1 MNKKIISLV
10 LALVMVLGTFT
21 SVFAAET
28 TTKKAE
34 AKKAEA
40 GEKVEKVVGKD
51 NKIQYVIDKKL
62 VEGYEDGNY
71 GLDKN
76 IKRSEITRLL
86 VLANGNEELAKQLQ
100 GSMKIYSDVDA
111 KHWANGVISVGTTV
125 PSDANG
131 IAMLA
136 GYPDG
141 SFKPENDVTYAEL
154 AKMLV
159 VLVKEDLTAD
169 MVKNAKWATS
179 WMTWAAQLGIL
190 DDVNVVDSNKAANRA
205 DAFTMVYNALYAMKE
220 FKRVPANETRGIVS
234 NLTNSKLTL
243 NQDSEKEYTI
253 TGDTVIVDG
262 INVRKQIVKVNSL
275 NNLDLYK
282 GSLVRI
288 LVNDK
293 NEVTHIIELGNP
305 EVLAR
310 TDKENQLLDT
320 DNHIWEGVADATV
333 ETNYYKNIESLKD
346 LDQKKVDGAYAT
358 VTLNGSKTK
367 ADYIKFHKANGNELA
382 NLKVND
388 KTEIYVANPYNNI
401 MKEVKDINEALSL
414 IGFHNYGKDYK
425 IPNVYAGFDT
435 DDHKSAVKSFDS
447 ERSTAKVIVFNVVSK
462 DNDGDRYRVINS
474 SSSKFSSTLEDTDG
488 KLYDRDNVLNK
499 ANFPLNYGDLLDVI
513 ETRGDVIDRLLDHSD
528 EKAFPVV
535 KVAQIF
541 DNDEIQVEDRFG
553 NETLL
558 YVGDAD
564 IFNAKQYKDLAKGD
578 YLQFTANNKDA
589 RDIEIVS
596 ILDDSKDTRDLF
608 DKSGSVLNVVQ
619 GIEEGT
625 AVGTVTKVNNDAY
638 PYTVEIKIEEAN
650 WDKGL
655 AKTTKVFEVSK
666 EWADALKVGQDVKF
680 KVNFR
685 DNNKNDW
692 AFNFVLND
700 GKDTSILRKPGT
712 LTIDEYLEKE
722 FLADIEKLT
731 PANKVTVK
739 NVDEVAAAVEA
750 IDGQLDAQ
758 KQFKLLSENKDH
770 ANKLEAVRKAVKE
783 AKAEKAAA
791 DKAAAAEKAEADA
804 KKKLTDEF
812 AEAVKA
818 EYDKVKGVKDVLEL
832 KYDAETKTAT
842 VVVLDKEATFNDVNG
857 TNTMVALGNVANGA
871 NLKYYQVENQPKQE
885 ISENKKDNRD
895 NLLADLFAAT
905 GADPSKLGNFVGK
918 EVKVTAHLEKGDVK
932 ATDVYTVKIV
942 EGQAK

>member
-21 SVFAAET
+21 SVFAAE

-288 LVNDK
+288 LTNDK

-310 TDKENQLLDT
+310 TDKEGELLDT

-401 MKEVKDINEALSL
+401 MREVKDINEALSL

-435 DDHKSAVKSFDS
+435 DDHKSAVKSFNS

-513 ETRGDVIDRLLDHSD
+513 ETRGDVIDKLLDHSD

-535 KVAQIF
+535 KVVRTF

-619 GIEEGT
+619 GIEDHT
-625 AVGTVTKVNNDAY
+625 VVGTIKWVGEKQ
-638 PYTVEIKIEEAN
+638 VEIKIESDN
-650 WDKGL
+650 WDAGL
-655 AKTTKVFEVSK
+655 NNTTKTYKVDREL
-666 EWADALKVGQDVKF
+666 ADALK
-680 KVNFR
+680 
-685 DNNKNDW
+685 
-692 AFNFVLND
+692 A
-700 GKDTSILRKPGT
+700 
-712 LTIDEYLEKE
+712 Y
-722 FLADIEKLT
+722 
-731 PANKVTVK
+731 
-739 NVDEVAAAVEA
+739 
-750 IDGQLDAQ
+750 
-758 KQFKLLSENKDH
+758 
-770 ANKLEAVRKAVKE
+770 
-783 AKAEKAAA
+783 
-791 DKAAAAEKAEADA
+791 
-804 KKKLTDEF
+804 
-812 AEAVKA
+812 
-818 EYDKVKGVKDVLEL
+818 
-832 KYDAETKTAT
+832 
-842 VVVLDKEATFNDVNG
+842 
-857 TNTMVALGNVANGA
+857 
-871 NLKYYQVENQPKQE
+871 
-885 ISENKKDNRD
+885 
-895 NLLADLFAAT
+895 
-905 GADPSKLGNFVGK
+905 VGK
-918 EVKVTAHLEKGDVK
+918 EVKFKAENKNYENDVRAYDFMLNDGKNVLIAPKSNKNLTELEKELEKFYQSALYDEDVTKAKKAIDDVDATYAEKKAAKEKIDAYMNNEVKKARDAVAEVEASTFSNPATREEVDAAKAKVAEAQKLVNALKDSKGKDALQYRLDQFKNGTLKTNEEAVVK
-932 ATDVYTVKIV
+932 AERQKAYDEYYTAIQNKLATVKFEDSSVVSEKEANIKAAVKAALDTV
-942 EGQAK
+942 EGQGTYEIATVDVANEKVTVKVKPLYTGVTAKADLTQVVTVK

>member
-21 SVFAAET
+21 SVFAEAAKADAKKEEVKKT
-28 TTKKAE
+28 ETKKA
-34 AKKAEA
+34 KA

-62 VEGYEDGNY
+62 VEGYEDGTY

-159 VLVKEDLTAD
+159 VLAKEDLTAD

-288 LVNDK
+288 LTNDK

-310 TDKENQLLDT
+310 TDKEGELLDT

-474 SSSKFSSTLEDTDG
+474 SSSKFSSTLEDVDG

-608 DKSGSVLNVVQ
+608 DKSGSVLNVVK
-619 GIEEGT
+619 GIEDHT
-625 AVGTVTKVNNDAY
+625 VVGVIKWVGEKQ
-638 PYTVEIKIEEAN
+638 VEIKIESDN
-650 WDKGL
+650 WDAGL
-655 AKTTKVFEVSK
+655 NNTTKTYKVDREL
-666 EWADALKVGQDVKF
+666 ADALK
-680 KVNFR
+680 
-685 DNNKNDW
+685 
-692 AFNFVLND
+692 A
-700 GKDTSILRKPGT
+700 
-712 LTIDEYLEKE
+712 Y
-722 FLADIEKLT
+722 
-731 PANKVTVK
+731 
-739 NVDEVAAAVEA
+739 
-750 IDGQLDAQ
+750 
-758 KQFKLLSENKDH
+758 
-770 ANKLEAVRKAVKE
+770 
-783 AKAEKAAA
+783 
-791 DKAAAAEKAEADA
+791 
-804 KKKLTDEF
+804 
-812 AEAVKA
+812 
-818 EYDKVKGVKDVLEL
+818 
-832 KYDAETKTAT
+832 
-842 VVVLDKEATFNDVNG
+842 
-857 TNTMVALGNVANGA
+857 
-871 NLKYYQVENQPKQE
+871 
-885 ISENKKDNRD
+885 
-895 NLLADLFAAT
+895 
-905 GADPSKLGNFVGK
+905 VGK
-918 EVKVTAHLEKGDVK
+918 EVKFKAENKNYENDVRAYDFMLNDGKNVLIAPKANKNLTELEKALKKYYESKLEAGDKTIFEQEVKEADATYAEKKAAKEAAQKYVDEVYTPAKDEVAKLTPVLTNASTKDDVK
-932 ATDVYTVKIV
+932 AAKEKLAKAEEKLAKVKDSEAKDALIATVKTYKEGIKTAEDALALKEKQDAFDKYAKDIKAAAQKVKVDQITNKDQEAKNVNAALKAELDKITAPAGASYEIV
-942 EGQAK
+942 KVDTTAHTFDLKVTTTEADVDVTTNGTLTGEDYTN

>member
-21 SVFAAET
+21 SVFAEAAKADAKKEEVKKT
-28 TTKKAE
+28 ETKKA
-34 AKKAEA
+34 KA

-62 VEGYEDGNY
+62 VEGYEDGTY

-159 VLVKEDLTAD
+159 VLAKEDLTAD

-205 DAFTMVYNALYAMKE
+205 DAFTMVYNALYTMKE

-288 LVNDK
+288 LTNDK

-310 TDKENQLLDT
+310 TDKEGELLDT

-474 SSSKFSSTLEDTDG
+474 SSSKFSSTLEDVDG

-608 DKSGSVLNVVQ
+608 DKSGSVLNVVK
-619 GIEEGT
+619 GIEDHT
-625 AVGTVTKVNNDAY
+625 VVGVIKWVGEDQ
-638 PYTVEIKIEEAN
+638 VEIKIESDN
-650 WDKGL
+650 WDANLNHTTRTYKVDKEL
-655 AKTTKVFEVSK
+655 AKVLAKY
-666 EWADALKVGQDVKF
+666 VGENVKF
-680 KVNFR
+680 KAE
-685 DNNKNDW
+685 NKEFDK
-692 AFNFVLND
+692 AVRAYNFVLND
-700 GKDTSILRKPGT
+700 GMDTPIVKAADNKKETAIEIVERLAKTGEATATEKGKADNQITAETSVSKSNALQKRLDAALKLNAEKAVENYVAKALNADFKSTLLPAEETKATTAIGFAPAAEQAALTTKVNDAKDVRADYDAVVAA
-712 LTIDEYLEKE
+712 TIANVPNGD
-722 FLADIEKLT
+722 LT
-731 PANKVTVK
+731 PAVVQTNLKNAIVPGVATKSTVK
-739 NVDEVAAAVEA
+739 NVE
-750 IDGQLDAQ
+750 LTN
-758 KQFKLLSENKDH
+758 LPKD
-770 ANKLEAVRKAVKE
+770 N
-783 AKAEKAAA
+783 AKY
-791 DKAAAAEKAEADA
+791 AAAAELKA
-804 KKKLTDEF
+804 
-812 AEAVKA
+812 
-818 EYDKVKGVKDVLEL
+818 
-832 KYDAETKTAT
+832 
-842 VVVLDKEATFNDVNG
+842 
-857 TNTMVALGNVANGA
+857 
-871 NLKYYQVENQPKQE
+871 
-885 ISENKKDNRD
+885 
-895 NLLADLFAAT
+895 
-905 GADPSKLGNFVGK
+905 
-918 EVKVTAHLEKGDVK
+918 KVTFEKGDAKMVANIK
-932 ATDVYTVKIV
+932 ATL
-942 EGQAK
+942 A

>member
-10 LALVMVLGTFT
+10 LALVMVLGTFS
-21 SVFAAET
+21 SVFAAEP
-28 TTKKAE
+28 TKKAE

-288 LVNDK
+288 LTNDK

-333 ETNYYKNIESLKD
+333 ETNYYKDIESLKD

-700 GKDTSILRKPGT
+700 GKDTSILRKPGQLT
-712 LTIDEYLEKE
+712 LDEYQEKQFNE
-722 FLADIEKLT
+722 YLDKIEKLT
-731 PANKVTVK
+731 SASKVTDK
-739 NVDEVAAAVEA
+739 NFKQVEKELEA
-750 IDGQLDAQ
+750 IDSIKLSSKDE
-758 KQFKLLSENKDH
+758 FKFENDDKYEAH
-770 ANKLEAVRKAVKE
+770 RTKLTNVRNAVKPLREAADKKE
-783 AKAEKAAA
+783 AKEALEAKIA
-791 DKAAAAEKAEADA
+791 KAEE
-804 KKKLTDEF
+804 L
-812 AEAVKA
+812 
-818 EYDKVKGVKDVLEL
+818 VKDVEASQDG
-832 KYDAETKTAT
+832 KYVANTVKWAPQAEIQLINDAIAEANGKTAEGT
-842 VVVLDKEATFNDVNG
+842 STKDMKEAKEKLEKAMDQFEKIV
-857 TNTMVALGNVANGA
+857 
-871 NLKYYQVENQPKQE
+871 
-885 ISENKKDNRD
+885 
-895 NLLADLFAAT
+895 
-905 GADPSKLGNFVGK
+905 KLGK
-918 EVKVTAHLEKGDVK
+918 LA
-932 ATDVYTVKIV
+932 
-942 EGQAK
+942 

>member
-21 SVFAAET
+21 SVFAET
-28 TTKKAE
+28 AKADAKKTEETKKTE
-34 AKKAEA
+34 VKKAEA

-51 NKIQYVIDKKL
+51 NKIQYIVDKKL
-62 VEGYEDGNY
+62 VEGYEDGNL

-159 VLVKEDLTAD
+159 VLAKKDLTAD

-288 LVNDK
+288 LTNDK

-305 EVLAR
+305 EKLALSQY
-310 TDKENQLLDT
+310 KE
-320 DNHIWEGVADATV
+320 DNKYTVRDDNNVWEGVADATV
-333 ETNYYKNIESLKD
+333 KTFYYEDIRTMKETEQKDINKSFAKIELKSD
-346 LDQKKVDGAYAT
+346 
-358 VTLNGSKTK
+358 KTK
-367 ADYIKFHKANGNELA
+367 ADKITFYNDAQKANVT
-382 NLKVND
+382 LKIND
-388 KTEIYVANPYNNI
+388 KTEVYVANPYNNI

-414 IGFHNYGKDYK
+414 IGFHDYKGYK

-474 SSSKFSSTLEDTDG
+474 SSSKFSSTLEDVDG

-608 DKSGSVLNVVQ
+608 DKSGSVLKVVQ
-619 GIEEGT
+619 GIEDHT
-625 AVGTVTKVNNDAY
+625 VVGVIKWVGEKQ
-638 PYTVEIKIEEAN
+638 VEIKIESDN
-650 WDKGL
+650 WDAGL
-655 AKTTKVFEVSK
+655 NNTTKTYKVDREL
-666 EWADALKVGQDVKF
+666 ADALK
-680 KVNFR
+680 
-685 DNNKNDW
+685 
-692 AFNFVLND
+692 A
-700 GKDTSILRKPGT
+700 
-712 LTIDEYLEKE
+712 Y
-722 FLADIEKLT
+722 
-731 PANKVTVK
+731 
-739 NVDEVAAAVEA
+739 
-750 IDGQLDAQ
+750 
-758 KQFKLLSENKDH
+758 
-770 ANKLEAVRKAVKE
+770 
-783 AKAEKAAA
+783 
-791 DKAAAAEKAEADA
+791 
-804 KKKLTDEF
+804 
-812 AEAVKA
+812 
-818 EYDKVKGVKDVLEL
+818 
-832 KYDAETKTAT
+832 
-842 VVVLDKEATFNDVNG
+842 
-857 TNTMVALGNVANGA
+857 
-871 NLKYYQVENQPKQE
+871 
-885 ISENKKDNRD
+885 
-895 NLLADLFAAT
+895 
-905 GADPSKLGNFVGK
+905 VGK
-918 EVKVTAHLEKGDVK
+918 EVKFKAENKNYENDVRAYDFMLNDGKNVLIAPKANKNLTELEKVVNAYYESGLLSTDFDKANEDIDKVKDASYNEKKAAKDEIKKYRDEKVVPAQKATPVEFKTKSVDSNEAAIKAAKEEAAKAQKLVDALKDSKGKDDLQARIDAYNKTIKAAEDKLAVAEKQTAYDNYAKAVFAKLANLEVKSSDSKTELEANVK
-932 ATDVYTVKIV
+932 AAVEAAIKDV
-942 EGQAK
+942 EGKPADAKVVIGDINTADKKVKVKVVSDNLKIDQKEGAEKEITFAVK

>member
-10 LALVMVLGTFT
+10 LALVMVLGTFS
-21 SVFAAET
+21 SVFAET
-28 TTKKAE
+28 AKKAE

-100 GSMKIYSDVDA
+100 GSMKIYSDVDT
-111 KHWANGVISVGTTV
+111 KHWANGVITVGTTV

-169 MVKNAKWATS
+169 MVKNAKWASS
-179 WMTWAAQLGIL
+179 WMTWAAELGIL
-190 DDVNVVDSNKAANRA
+190 DDVTVADSNKAANRA
-205 DAFTMVYNALYAMKE
+205 DAFTMVYNALYKMKE

-262 INVRKQIVKVNSL
+262 INARKQIVKVNSL

-288 LVNDK
+288 LTNDK

-310 TDKENQLLDT
+310 TDEKNQLLDK
-320 DNHIWEGVADATV
+320 DNHIWEGVADATA
-333 ETNYYKNIESLKD
+333 ETTNYDFDKASLKEIA
-346 LDQKKVDGAYAT
+346 QKDINGAYAT
-358 VTLNGSKTK
+358 VKLNSSNTK
-367 ADYIKFHKANGNELA
+367 ADYIKFHNADGKVFAD
-382 NLKVND
+382 LKVND

-414 IGFHNYGKDYK
+414 IGFHHYGETFK

-447 ERSTAKVIVFNVVSK
+447 ERSTARVIVFNIVSK

-564 IFNAKQYKDLAKGD
+564 IFNAKQYKDLEKGD

-596 ILDDSKDTRDLF
+596 ILDDTKDTRDLF

-619 GIEEGT
+619 GIEANT
-625 AVGTVTKVNNDAY
+625 VVGTVTKVNNAAY
-638 PYTVEIKIEEAN
+638 PYTVEVEIEEAN
-650 WDKGL
+650 WDEGL
-655 AKTTKVFEVSK
+655 ARTTKVFEVSK
-666 EWADALKVGQDVKF
+666 ENADLLAKGQKIKF
-680 KVNFR
+680 KVEFKKYDNRDWGYDFR
-685 DNNKNDW
+685 LNKAGFPAIKEGKTVLQIYVND
-692 AFNFVLND
+692 V
-700 GKDTSILRKPGT
+700 
-712 LTIDEYLEKE
+712 
-722 FLADIEKLT
+722 EKLT
-731 PANKVTVK
+731 PVNKVTAENYK
-739 NVDEVAAAVEA
+739 EVRKE
-750 IDGQLDAQ
+750 LDYIGLT
-758 KQFKLLSENKDH
+758 KLSNSDQFKFDNDYKAH
-770 ANKLEAVRKAVKE
+770 AEKLAKVTEKVEKFEAEAEKAQAKADLQAKIDE
-783 AKAEKAAA
+783 AKAK
-791 DKAAAAEKAEADA
+791 
-804 KKKLTDEF
+804 
-812 AEAVKA
+812 
-818 EYDKVKGVKDVLEL
+818 VKDVKASEDGTEVA
-832 KYDAETKTAT
+832 KTEKWAKQADIDAINNAITTAEDE
-842 VVVLDKEATFNDVNG
+842 LDKTTE
-857 TNTMVALGNVANGA
+857 
-871 NLKYYQVENQPKQE
+871 E
-885 ISENKKDNRD
+885 IN
-895 NLLADLFAAT
+895 
-905 GADPSKLGNFVGK
+905 
-918 EVKVTAHLEKGDVK
+918 
-932 ATDVYTVKIV
+932 
-942 EGQAK
+942 QAKTTLQTAIDKFAPQAGQKEA

>member
-1 MNKKIISLV
+1 
-10 LALVMVLGTFT
+10 
-21 SVFAAET
+21 
-28 TTKKAE
+28 
-34 AKKAEA
+34 
-40 GEKVEKVVGKD
+40 
-51 NKIQYVIDKKL
+51 
-62 VEGYEDGNY
+62 
-71 GLDKN
+71 
-76 IKRSEITRLL
+76 
-86 VLANGNEELAKQLQ
+86 
-100 GSMKIYSDVDA
+100 MKIYSDVDT

-288 LVNDK
+288 LTNDK

-310 TDKENQLLDT
+310 TDKEGELLDT

-333 ETNYYKNIESLKD
+333 ETKYYKNIESLKD

-358 VTLNGSKTK
+358 VKLNSSNTK
-367 ADYIKFHKANGNELA
+367 ADYVKFHKANGNEIV

-401 MKEVKDINEALSL
+401 MREVKDINEALSL

-447 ERSTAKVIVFNVVSK
+447 ERKTAKVIVFNVVSK

-541 DNDEIQVEDRFG
+541 DNNEIQVEDRFG

-596 ILDDSKDTRDLF
+596 ILDDTKDTRDLF

-619 GIEEGT
+619 GIEANT
-625 AVGTVTKVNNDAY
+625 VVGTVTKVNNAAY
-638 PYTVEIKIEEAN
+638 PYTVEVEIEEAN
-650 WDKGL
+650 WDAGL

-666 EWADALKVGQDVKF
+666 ENADLLGKGQNVKF
-680 KVNFR
+680 KVEFKKYDNRDWGYDFR
-685 DNNKNDW
+685 LNKPGFP
-692 AFNFVLND
+692 AIKEGKTVLQIYLND
-700 GKDTSILRKPGT
+700 V
-712 LTIDEYLEKE
+712 
-722 FLADIEKLT
+722 EKLT
-731 PANKVTVK
+731 PANKVTVENYK
-739 NVDEVAAAVEA
+739 DVQKE
-750 IDGQLDAQ
+750 LDYIALT
-758 KQFKLLSENKDH
+758 KLSNSDQFKFDNDYKDH
-770 ANKLEAVRKAVKE
+770 AKKLADVKDAVATK
-783 AKAEKAAA
+783 KAE
-791 DKAAAAEKAEADA
+791 AEKAEAEKAQA
-804 KKKLTDEF
+804 KADLQAKI
-812 AEAVKA
+812 AEAEKA
-818 EYDKVKGVKDVLEL
+818 VKDVKESKDGSDVAKTDKWATKEDLKKINDAITAAKAEL
-832 KYDAETKTAT
+832 TKDT
-842 VVVLDKEATFNDVNG
+842 EA
-857 TNTMVALGNVANGA
+857 M
-871 NLKYYQVENQPKQE
+871 K
-885 ISENKKDNRD
+885 
-895 NLLADLFAAT
+895 
-905 GADPSKLGNFVGK
+905 
-918 EVKVTAHLEKGDVK
+918 K
-932 ATDVYTVKIV
+932 ATTTLDTAIKAFNP
-942 EGQAK
+942 QAGSKQA

>member
-21 SVFAAET
+21 SVFAEAAKADAKKEEVKKT
-28 TTKKAE
+28 ETKKA
-34 AKKAEA
+34 KA

-62 VEGYEDGNY
+62 VEGYEDGTY

-159 VLVKEDLTAD
+159 VLAKEDLTAD

-262 INVRKQIVKVNSL
+262 INVRKQIVKVNNL

-288 LVNDK
+288 LTNDK

-310 TDKENQLLDT
+310 TDKEGELLDT

-435 DDHKSAVKSFDS
+435 DDHKSAVKSFNS

-513 ETRGDVIDRLLDHSD
+513 ETRGDVIDKLLDHSD

-578 YLQFTANNKDA
+578 YLQFLANNKDA

-619 GIEEGT
+619 GIQANT
-625 AVGTVTKVNNDAY
+625 VVGTVTKVNAEAY
-638 PYTVEIKIEEAN
+638 PYTVEVKIEEAN
-650 WDKGL
+650 WDAGL

-666 EWADALKVGQDVKF
+666 EWADALRVGQDVKF
-680 KVNFR
+680 NVNFK
-685 DNNKNDW
+685 DNERNDW

-700 GKDTSILRKPGT
+700 GKDTKIVKPNTTTILEQYVRLVENLPKAENINVSNFLETKAELESIT
-712 LTIDEYLEKE
+712 L
-722 FLADIEKLT
+722 
-731 PANKVTVK
+731 ANSDQFKFEHDYPNHFAKATAVK
-739 NVDEVAAAVEA
+739 NALDKATEKNAKDLLAVIE
-750 IDGQLDAQ
+750 
-758 KQFKLLSENKDH
+758 
-770 ANKLEAVRKAVKE
+770 
-783 AKAEKAAA
+783 KAEKALENTKISKDGTDVKTFEDWATA
-791 DKAAAAEKAEADA
+791 EDAKTLKDAIKVAKEAKVGTFSAQKTTLEKA
-804 KKKLTDEF
+804 LN
-812 AEAVKA
+812 
-818 EYDKVKGVKDVLEL
+818 
-832 KYDAETKTAT
+832 
-842 VVVLDKEATFNDVNG
+842 TFN
-857 TNTMVALGNVANGA
+857 
-871 NLKYYQVENQPKQE
+871 
-885 ISENKKDNRD
+885 
-895 NLLADLFAAT
+895 AAT
-905 GADPSKLGNFVGK
+905 KPGFLK
-918 EVKVTAHLEKGDVK
+918 
-932 ATDVYTVKIV
+932 
-942 EGQAK
+942 

>member
-21 SVFAAET
+21 SVFAEAAKADAKKEEVKKT
-28 TTKKAE
+28 ETKKA
-34 AKKAEA
+34 KA

-62 VEGYEDGNY
+62 VEGYEDGTY

-159 VLVKEDLTAD
+159 VLAKKDLTAD

-288 LVNDK
+288 LTNDK

-310 TDKENQLLDT
+310 TDKEGELLDT

-401 MKEVKDINEALSL
+401 MREVKDINEALSL

-474 SSSKFSSTLEDTDG
+474 SSSKFSSTLEDVDG

-608 DKSGSVLNVVQ
+608 DKSGSVLNVVK
-619 GIEEGT
+619 GIEDHT
-625 AVGTVTKVNNDAY
+625 VVGIIKWVGKDQ
-638 PYTVEIKIEEAN
+638 VEIKIESDN
-650 WDKGL
+650 WDANLNHTTRTYKVDEKL
-655 AKTTKVFEVSK
+655 AE
-666 EWADALKVGQDVKF
+666 ALKAHVGANVKF
-680 KVNFR
+680 KAE
-685 DNNKNDW
+685 NKDFDK
-692 AFNFVLND
+692 AVRAYDFVLND
-700 GKDTSILRKPGT
+700 GMDTPIVKA
-712 LTIDEYLEKE
+712 
-722 FLADIEKLT
+722 ADNKTETAIEKVERLAKTGEVKQADKDAAANQITDESSVAKTAELQKRLDAALKLNAEKAVANYVAKALNPDFKAAKLTTEKNDATTAINFLTAADVKTALNAKVTNAEDVRTDYEALKPANAVADVAKTELT
-731 PANKVTVK
+731 PAKAETALTT
-739 NVDEVAAAVEA
+739 NVQAVAT
-750 IDGQLDAQ
+750 
-758 KQFKLLSENKDH
+758 
-770 ANKLEAVRKAVKE
+770 KAVKSV
-783 AKAEKAAA
+783 
-791 DKAAAAEKAEADA
+791 
-804 KKKLTDEF
+804 KLTNVPSDN
-812 AEAVKA
+812 ANYAPGA
-818 EYDKVKGVKDVLEL
+818 EL
-832 KYDAETKTAT
+832 KA
-842 VVVLDKEATFNDVNG
+842 
-857 TNTMVALGNVANGA
+857 
-871 NLKYYQVENQPKQE
+871 
-885 ISENKKDNRD
+885 
-895 NLLADLFAAT
+895 
-905 GADPSKLGNFVGK
+905 
-918 EVKVTAHLEKGDVK
+918 KVTLEKGDAK
-932 ATDVYTVKIV
+932 MAIDIV
-942 EGQAK
+942 AHIAQA

>member
-21 SVFAAET
+21 SVFAET
-28 TTKKAE
+28 AKADAKKTEETKKTE
-34 AKKAEA
+34 VKKAEA

-51 NKIQYVIDKKL
+51 NKIQYIVDKKL
-62 VEGYEDGNY
+62 VEGYEDGNL

-100 GSMKIYSDVDA
+100 GSMKIYSDVDV

-159 VLVKEDLTAD
+159 VLAKKDLTAD

-205 DAFTMVYNALYAMKE
+205 DAFTMVYNALYTMKE

-288 LVNDK
+288 LTNDK

-310 TDKENQLLDT
+310 TDKEGELLDT

-435 DDHKSAVKSFDS
+435 DDHKSAVKSFNS

-578 YLQFTANNKDA
+578 YLQFLANNKDA

-596 ILDDSKDTRDLF
+596 ILDDTKDTRDLF

-619 GIEEGT
+619 GIEANT
-625 AVGTVTKVNNDAY
+625 VVGTVTKVNNAAY
-638 PYTVEIKIEEAN
+638 PYTVEVEIEEAN
-650 WDKGL
+650 WDAGL

-666 EWADALKVGQDVKF
+666 ENADLLSKGQNIKF
-680 KVNFR
+680 KVEFKKYDNRDWGYDFR
-685 DNNKNDW
+685 LNK
-692 AFNFVLND
+692 AGFPAIKEGKTVLQIYLND
-700 GKDTSILRKPGT
+700 V
-712 LTIDEYLEKE
+712 
-722 FLADIEKLT
+722 EKLT
-731 PANKVTVK
+731 PANKVTAENYKDVQK
-739 NVDEVAAAVEA
+739 E
-750 IDGQLDAQ
+750 LDYIALT
-758 KQFKLLSENKDH
+758 KLSNSDQFKFDNDYKAH
-770 ANKLEAVRKAVKE
+770 ADKLAEVKKAVAEKKAEAEKAQAKADLQAKIDE
-783 AKAEKAAA
+783 AKAK
-791 DKAAAAEKAEADA
+791 
-804 KKKLTDEF
+804 
-812 AEAVKA
+812 
-818 EYDKVKGVKDVLEL
+818 VKDVKASEDGTEVA
-832 KYDAETKTAT
+832 KTEKWAKQADIDAINNAITTAEGK
-842 VVVLDKEATFNDVNG
+842 LDKTTEE
-857 TNTMVALGNVANGA
+857 M
-871 NLKYYQVENQPKQE
+871 K
-885 ISENKKDNRD
+885 
-895 NLLADLFAAT
+895 
-905 GADPSKLGNFVGK
+905 
-918 EVKVTAHLEKGDVK
+918 
-932 ATDVYTVKIV
+932 
-942 EGQAK
+942 QAKTTLQTAIDNFAPKAGTKEA

>member
-21 SVFAAET
+21 SVFAET
-28 TTKKAE
+28 AKGATAKKE
-34 AKKAEA
+34 EVKKTETKKAEA

-51 NKIQYVIDKKL
+51 NKIQYIVDKKL
-62 VEGYEDGNY
+62 VEGYEDGNL

-159 VLVKEDLTAD
+159 VLAKKDLTAD

-205 DAFTMVYNALYAMKE
+205 DAFTMVYNALYVMKE

-288 LVNDK
+288 LTNDK

-310 TDKENQLLDT
+310 TDKEGELLDT

-401 MKEVKDINEALSL
+401 MREVKDINEALSL

-447 ERSTAKVIVFNVVSK
+447 ERKTAKVIVFNVVSK

-535 KVAQIF
+535 RVLRVF
-541 DNDEIQVEDRFG
+541 DNDEIRVEDRFG

-619 GIEEGT
+619 GIEANT
-625 AVGTVTKVNNDAY
+625 VVGTVTKVNNAAY
-638 PYTVEIKIEEAN
+638 PYTVEVEIEEAN
-650 WDKGL
+650 WDAGL

-666 EWADALKVGQDVKF
+666 ENADLLSKGQNIKF
-680 KVNFR
+680 KVEFKKYDNRDWGYDFR
-685 DNNKNDW
+685 LNK
-692 AFNFVLND
+692 AGFPAIKEGKTVLQIYLND
-700 GKDTSILRKPGT
+700 V
-712 LTIDEYLEKE
+712 
-722 FLADIEKLT
+722 EKLT
-731 PANKVTVK
+731 PANKVTAENYKDVQK
-739 NVDEVAAAVEA
+739 E
-750 IDGQLDAQ
+750 LDYIALT
-758 KQFKLLSENKDH
+758 KLSNSDQFKFDNDYKAH
-770 ANKLEAVRKAVKE
+770 ADKLAEVKKAVAEKKAEAEKAQAKADLQAKIDE
-783 AKAEKAAA
+783 AKAK
-791 DKAAAAEKAEADA
+791 
-804 KKKLTDEF
+804 
-812 AEAVKA
+812 
-818 EYDKVKGVKDVLEL
+818 VKDVKASEDGTEVA
-832 KYDAETKTAT
+832 KTEKWAKQADIDAINNAITTAEGK
-842 VVVLDKEATFNDVNG
+842 LDKTTEE
-857 TNTMVALGNVANGA
+857 M
-871 NLKYYQVENQPKQE
+871 K
-885 ISENKKDNRD
+885 
-895 NLLADLFAAT
+895 
-905 GADPSKLGNFVGK
+905 
-918 EVKVTAHLEKGDVK
+918 
-932 ATDVYTVKIV
+932 
-942 EGQAK
+942 QAKTTLQTAIDNFAPKAGTKEA